1 MLITDENKINDY
13 YKALVDR
20 EPSYV
25 GIFYVGVK
33 TTTIFCIATCRARKP
48 KRENV
53 EFYTSFKAALVAGYR
68 PCKICK
74 PTENANQAPEPVEKA
89 MKLVRDNPKEKISD
103 DHLRQLQISPE
114 LVRRWLKNIMI

>member
-89 MKLVRDNPKEKISD
+89 MKLVRDNPKEKF
-103 DHLRQLQISPE
+103 R
-114 LVRRWLKNIMI
+114 MIICVNYK